1 MDKVKALV
9 KRSTQP
15 QIGDYKIS
23 AQILQGAI
31 KRGQV
36 QPLFNR
42 QKQIARENY
51 NIEQLKEMSKPYLL
65 KDLRNAWRSD
75 IYSITIYKKPLNKLK
90 KAEVYHELLNANHNF
105 ANVPKK
111 IVRRRA

>member
-1 MDKVKALV
+1 MDKVKAV
-9 KRSTQP
+9 IKRTSQP
-15 QIGDYKIS
+15 AIADYRIS

-51 NIEQLKEMSKPYLL
+51 DIEQLKEMSKPYLL
-65 KDLRNAWRSD
+65 KDLRNAWKND
-75 IYSITIYKKPLNKLK
+75 VYSITIYKKPLNKLK
-90 KAEVYHELLNANHNF
+90 KVEVYHELLNANHNF
-105 ANVPKK
+105 ANIPKRV
-111 IVRRRA
+111 VRRRA